1 MSPKLTLDYI
11 CSELEF
17 KAVHLWNFLHVT
29 VVSSSFVSFRWGWR
43 CSHWQKITSLE
54 LSILQKNQF
63 DNWQLR
69 HIQDIYVKKL
79 ALEISKTRLSFIFRR
94 NYYFWTRIVFDLQD
108 SFFDFRTRC
117 LLVNKGSVSNTRKY
131 ILVFK
136 WRIFTITIRIENST
150 LKYKKMK
157 VSAILVAATQAAP
170 ASGIHQWMVD
180 NWWTTA
186 VETFNFATN
195 EWAQF
200 QAAVDSVSQF
210 WDFFEWNNKISRSI
224 NPCFHHFSTGAIPTA
239 ILKSV
244 PKN

>member
-1 MSPKLTLDYI
+1 MSKSLLWKFQRQDFRLFFGATIISEPRLFLT
-11 CSELEF
+11 SR
-17 KAVHLWNFLHVT
+17 T
-29 VVSSSFVSFRWGWR
+29 V
-43 CSHWQKITSLE
+43 
-54 LSILQKNQF
+54 
-63 DNWQLR
+63 
-69 HIQDIYVKKL
+69 
-79 ALEISKTRLSFIFRR
+79 
-94 NYYFWTRIVFDLQD
+94 
-108 SFFDFRTRC
+108 FFDFRTRC

-131 ILVFK
+131 IPVFK
-136 WRIFTITIRIENST
+136 WRTLTITIRIENST

-200 QAAVDSVSQF
+200 QAAVDSVSHF
-210 WDFFEWNNKISRSI
+210 RDLCVCNNKISRSI
-224 NPCFHHFSTGAIPTA
+224 NPCSHHFSTGAMPTA

>member
-1 MSPKLTLDYI
+1 M
-11 CSELEF
+11 
-17 KAVHLWNFLHVT
+17 
-29 VVSSSFVSFRWGWR
+29 
-43 CSHWQKITSLE
+43 
-54 LSILQKNQF
+54 
-63 DNWQLR
+63 R

-94 NYYFWTRIVFDLQD
+94 NYYFLTRIVFDLQD

-136 WRIFTITIRIENST
+136 WRTLIITIRIKNST

-210 WDFFEWNNKISRSI
+210 
-224 NPCFHHFSTGAIPTA
+224 
-239 ILKSV
+239 
-244 PKN
+244 